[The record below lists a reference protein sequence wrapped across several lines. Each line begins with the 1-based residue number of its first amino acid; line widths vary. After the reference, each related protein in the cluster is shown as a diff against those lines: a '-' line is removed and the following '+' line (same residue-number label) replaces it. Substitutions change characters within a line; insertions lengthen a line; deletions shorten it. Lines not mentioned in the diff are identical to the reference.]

1 MADPLTPEKRSWL
14 MGRIRSANTKPELV
28 LRSLL
33 HRCGYRFSLRRKD
46 LPGKPD
52 IVLRKYRTVIFVHG
66 CFWHRHPNC
75 IQASEP
81 KTRPEF
87 WNEKFA
93 RNVARDRRNREELA
107 ARGWQVLVVWECEL
121 RKDPLAILEQ
131 VLGTLQ
137 PQAATLSYDDL
148 PDRRE
153 VWRVAEEKLH
163 YRLDRES

>member
-1 MADPLTPEKRSWL
+1 MTDPLTPEKRSWL

-66 CFWHRHPNC
+66 CFWHRHPEC
-75 IQASEP
+75 RQATVP
-81 KTRPEF
+81 QTRPDF
-87 WNEKFA
+87 WTEKFA
-93 RNVARDRRNREELA
+93 RNVARDQRNQEELVA
-107 ARGWQVLVVWECEL
+107 LGWQVLVIWECEL
-121 RKDPLAILEQ
+121 RRDPLAVLEQ
-131 VLGTLQ
+131 MVARLTPEAQ
-137 PQAATLSYDDL
+137 TLSYGDL

-153 VWRVAEEKLH
+153 VWKVAEEKLH
-163 YRLDRES
+163 YRLDREP